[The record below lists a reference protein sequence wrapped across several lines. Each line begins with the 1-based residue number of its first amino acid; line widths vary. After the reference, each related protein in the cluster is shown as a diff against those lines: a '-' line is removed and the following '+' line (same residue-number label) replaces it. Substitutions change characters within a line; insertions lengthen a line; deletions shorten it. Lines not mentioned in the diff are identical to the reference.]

1 MCMSDS
7 SRDYDSNGSHKSLKD
22 RLQSK
27 QGFDTDGIR
36 RGLKNMGNTLQSM
49 FSPKAESSVYSKG
62 VRELDSF
69 GYEKYNIEDDGEI
82 FISKVPEKALFNDGE
97 PIMVRATGGN
107 FVGSNDSTSA
117 SIDIGEAQAKAE
129 DFRNLF
135 SNVQRGSA
143 VETEYH
149 ATVGEVTDEGT
160 IRARPIDRTFLEK
173 MKAVGNEKS
182 APEVGF
188 EEESVPEMTAE
199 TPVFLQIDDEE
210 DAPMVG
216 VPEAIE
222 EVRIEDETEDTLFQA
237 PVTEPVI
244 EEVAEEPVQQSAFI
258 ERETEPQ
265 RSTAEFFVE
274 DVDEPVV
281 EESEES
287 DEDDYSWVK
296 FDEEVEDI
304 EIADETEDM
313 AIDGFDMPET
323 VEPEVVAATEP
334 VMEEVVEEPVQQTAF
349 VEREVE
355 DPVMDEAVIE
365 EVSVE
370 TVAAETPEEVP
381 IIEESEEIVAPET
394 AVEEPVVE
402 EIVEATVI
410 DAPVENVAAM
420 TLPGTI
426 EVEPIAGLEMEGSE
440 PSSESAAVECTAA
453 VKEAETAVT
462 GADVEPAPAPVSRF
476 NGLEEDGEGLPKLSD
491 PVIKRPRTVRFRFSN
506 GVLQNVDS
514 NEKPEPK
521 EELRGPL
528 A

>member
-244 EEVAEEPVQQSAFI
+244 EEVAEEPVQQTAFI

-349 VEREVE
+349 IEKEVE

-370 TVAAETPEEVP
+370 TAAAETPEEVP
-381 IIEESEEIVAPET
+381 VTEESE
-394 AVEEPVVE
+394 VEDPVMDELVE
-402 EIVEATVI
+402 STVI

-420 TLPGTI
+420 TLPGAI

-506 GVLQNVDS
+506 GVLQNVES
-514 NEKPEPK
+514 EKTEPK